1 MDRKQA
7 EKIISEALEL
17 IRLVCESYDPEYGHC
32 SMYIT
37 PASKSAYI
45 LKDGD
50 EDDGEYIL
58 NIYEMN
64 KQEGDNDD
72 ADR

>member
-17 IRLVCESYDPEYGHC
+17 IRLVCEAYDPEYDHC
-32 SMYIT
+32 SMYVT
-37 PASKSAYI
+37 PNSKSAYI

-50 EDDGEYIL
+50 EDDGDYIL
-58 NIYEMN
+58 NVYEM
-64 KQEGDNDD
+64 EVEEE
-72 ADR
+72 